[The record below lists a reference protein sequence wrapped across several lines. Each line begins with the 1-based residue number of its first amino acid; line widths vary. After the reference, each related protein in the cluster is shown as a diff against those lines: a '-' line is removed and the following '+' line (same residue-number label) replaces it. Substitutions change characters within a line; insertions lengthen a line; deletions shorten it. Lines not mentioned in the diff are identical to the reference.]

1 VPSTNTRE
9 GSVAGFLAEYDFIGA
24 GMRQY
29 QRERH
34 GFLAFAL
41 TASGLILGLLMRS
54 NSPRSATEA
63 CFLIG
68 LTAGATL
75 IAERMTIH
83 TSQAIAAG
91 DAYVRLFIEP
101 YIDGLALQR
110 RLASPLRSTKLAVP
124 TRNLGLA
131 YTGLTAAFVLAWPAV
146 PIDGSIEWWQTLIV
160 AVLGAT
166 SLFHAMKLYFM
177 GCPHSLTTANAC
189 WNAIYEEERRT
200 SGLDTSSGVS
210 QTHLPQE
217 FEASSRTRA
226 VDRAIDEP
234 AHIEPRGRPEAGR
247 QR

>member
-1 VPSTNTRE
+1 MPNTNTHE

-41 TASGLILGLLMRS
+41 TASGLILGILMRS
-54 NSPRSATEA
+54 NSPRSATEV

-101 YIDGLALQR
+101 HVDGLALQR
-110 RLASPLRSTKLAVP
+110 RLASPLRNTKPAVP

-146 PIDGSIEWWQTLIV
+146 PIDGSTEWWQTLIV
-160 AVLGAT
+160 ATLGAM
-166 SLFHAMKLYFM
+166 SLFQAMKLYFM
-177 GCPHSLTTANAC
+177 GCPHSLTTSDAC
-189 WNAIYEEERRT
+189 WDAIYDQERCT
-200 SGLDTSSGVS
+200 SGLDSSSGIS
-210 QTHLPQE
+210 PTHLPQE
-217 FEASSRTRA
+217 LEAPSRTRA
-226 VDRAIDEP
+226 VDRATASAD
-234 AHIEPRGRPEAGR
+234 R
-247 QR
+247 